1 MKRYRLVLVLGTLV
15 LGSLMAQTTQDPA
28 IAAAKAKLEVVYD
41 LGRVFSYIYT
51 MDTKE
56 KTLALTASQV
66 KALLGYAE
74 AIRSDQRIEPEEA
87 EAMLDKIENTVLNAK
102 QLMYIDQLA
111 IERMNTKTTTAGT
124 NAGSSTGTSPV
135 QSYING
141 GPFNPM
147 LDTTKTIGK
156 DFQTAYNYLKGKK

>member
-1 MKRYRLVLVLGTLV
+1 M
-15 LGSLMAQTTQDPA
+15 
-28 IAAAKAKLEVVYD
+28 
-41 LGRVFSYIYT
+41 
-51 MDTKE
+51 
-56 KTLALTASQV
+56 
-66 KALLGYAE
+66 LGYAE